1 MGFRL
6 ADAVPVRHRKIFP
19 SDLPGRARSSSRMS
33 MGLTGLVMIVL
44 MSVWLAAFC
53 FLIHRS
59 DREENEDIDERLAI
73 LRQDFLD
80 FQQQQHLQYQQQH
93 RQQQHCIDM
102 PDPNISV
109 PYQ

>member
-1 MGFRL
+1 MELGL
-6 ADAVPVRHRKIFP
+6 Q
-19 SDLPGRARSSSRMS
+19 L
-33 MGLTGLVMIVL
+33 GLTGLVMFFI
-44 MSVWLAAFC
+44 MAVWFAAFC

-80 FQQQQHLQYQQQH
+80 FQQQQQQQQFQQQH
-93 RQQQHCIDM
+93 RQQQHYINM